1 MQIRE
6 AVAAD
11 FDWIH
16 EYADTIGG
24 RQVVSRG
31 VLHTLADHPG
41 LIVEADNTPVG
52 YAIYRDEE
60 NACELLAIQAIRQW
74 QGYGGAL
81 LEALE
86 DRCRRNAMA
95 HIWLCTTNDNLP
107 ALKFYQ
113 RRGYR
118 LEALNPGAFANVL
131 RLKGLDPQKEVLG
144 IDGVPIRDEL
154 VLGKVL

>member
-6 AVAAD
+6 AVPAD
-11 FDWIH
+11 FEWIRR
-16 EYADTIGG
+16 YQDAIGG
-24 RQVVSRG
+24 TQIVSRG

-41 LIVEADNTPVG
+41 FVAEKNEAPLG

-60 NACELLAIQAIRQW
+60 DACELLAIQAINQW
-74 QGYGGAL
+74 QGCGSAL

-86 DRCRRNAMA
+86 DRCRRQGIPR
-95 HIWLCTTNDNLP
+95 IWLSTTNDNLP

-118 LEALNPGAFANVL
+118 LEALHPGEFANVL
-131 RLKGLDPQKEVLG
+131 RLKGLNPDEEVIG

-154 VLGKVL
+154 VLGKYL